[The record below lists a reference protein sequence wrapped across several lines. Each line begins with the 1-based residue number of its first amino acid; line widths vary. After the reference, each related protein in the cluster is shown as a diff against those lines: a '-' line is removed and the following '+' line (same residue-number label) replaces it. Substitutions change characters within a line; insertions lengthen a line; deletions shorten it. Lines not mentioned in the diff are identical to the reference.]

1 MYRGEEDLKIIKK
14 EMIQIQ
20 NYIILFSMYLK
31 ILIQILKNLLF
42 IFQKNFKKLQLFI
55 EFLQQN
61 ILMKNIL
68 KTISKFH
75 HFFEIYHTI
84 QSQNYLILT
93 STISFSLGIMLNC
106 NFNKI
111 QNFKAY

>member
-1 MYRGEEDLKIIKK
+1 
-14 EMIQIQ
+14 
-20 NYIILFSMYLK
+20 MYLK

-68 KTISKFH
+68 KTIS
-75 HFFEIYHTI
+75 
-84 QSQNYLILT
+84 S
-93 STISFSLGIMLNC
+93 SFIIFLRYI
-106 NFNKI
+106 I
-111 QNFKAY
+111 PYKARIT

>member
-1 MYRGEEDLKIIKK
+1 MYRSEEDLKIIKK

-75 HFFEIYHTI
+75 FFEIYHTI

-93 STISFSLGIMLNC
+93 STISFSLEIMLNC

>member
-1 MYRGEEDLKIIKK
+1 
-14 EMIQIQ
+14 
-20 NYIILFSMYLK
+20 MYLK

-68 KTISKFH
+68 KIISN
-75 HFFEIYHTI
+75 FFEIYHTI
-84 QSQNYLILT
+84 QS
-93 STISFSLGIMLNC
+93 
-106 NFNKI
+106 
-111 QNFKAY
+111 

>member
-1 MYRGEEDLKIIKK
+1 MYRSEEDLKIIKK

-68 KTISKFH
+68 KTIS
-75 HFFEIYHTI
+75 
-84 QSQNYLILT
+84 S
-93 STISFSLGIMLNC
+93 SFIIFLRYI
-106 NFNKI
+106 I
-111 QNFKAY
+111 PYKARIT

>member
-68 KTISKFH
+68 KTIS
-75 HFFEIYHTI
+75 
-84 QSQNYLILT
+84 S
-93 STISFSLGIMLNC
+93 SFIIFLRYI
-106 NFNKI
+106 I
-111 QNFKAY
+111 PYKARIT

>member
-68 KTISKFH
+68 KIISN
-75 HFFEIYHTI
+75 FFEIYHTI

-93 STISFSLGIMLNC
+93 STISFSLEIMLNC